1 MMSPDEG
8 KSETAPSD
16 CAVALQERWGVEI
29 VGIRRTAADYMLNFR
44 YRVTDPDKALMLFDR
59 KIKPYLIDQ
68 TSGATFMVPSPPK
81 IGPLRQ
87 ATRNSG
93 PLAGKTYFIFF
104 ANPGKSI
111 KAGDK
116 VTVVIGDF
124 KIENLAVQ

>member
-1 MMSPDEG
+1 
-8 KSETAPSD
+8 
-16 CAVALQERWGVEI
+16 
-29 VGIRRTAADYMLNFR
+29 
-44 YRVTDPDKALMLFDR
+44 
-59 KIKPYLIDQ
+59 
-68 TSGATFMVPSPPK
+68 MVPSPPK

-87 ATRNSG
+87 TTRNSG